1 MNRRANNSSRRRG
14 TRRPQRRSRP
24 LRPRNGNS
32 ELTIVRSPHFFP
44 ARTRTVL
51 RFNASA
57 AINNAGFLNASI
69 RYRPTNAF
77 DIDPVLGSTAVPG
90 FTELAG
96 IYRQYRVNNFRARI
110 SCSSLETFPVQ
121 IWACPDNADP
131 GVNTAAFQSFISNR
145 DGRVFF
151 LGPAT
156 GNGIRTWRMP
166 RTSVG
171 SFGGTAPHTRITDA
185 YSSLVSGGPTNNLF
199 LAIGIVSGSAVLV
212 NGVDVTVSFDIE
224 IDFYELQNP
233 ST

>member
-1 MNRRANNSSRRRG
+1 MASR
-14 TRRPQRRSRP
+14 
-24 LRPRNGNS
+24 L
-32 ELTIVRSPHFFP
+32 
-44 ARTRTVL
+44 RTRL

-57 AINNAGFLNASI
+57 SINNVGFLNASI

-96 IYRQYRVNNFRARI
+96 VYKNYRVNQFWARI
-110 SCSSLETFPVQ
+110 SASSLEAFPVQ
-121 IWACPDNADP
+121 IWACPDNVDP

-166 RTSVG
+166 KTTVG
-171 SFGGTAPHTRITDA
+171 SYAGSALHTRVFDP
-185 YSSLVSGGPTNNLF
+185 YSALVTGGPVNNIYM
-199 LAIGIVSGSAVLV
+199 AIGIVSGSANLV
-212 NGVDVTVSFDIE
+212 SGVDVTISFDLE
-224 IDFYELQNP
+224 IDFFELQNP
-233 ST
+233 AT